1 MSYGLSNVLDEK
13 TTEIH
18 KEYLRRQK
26 LRYSVL
32 EKSCPLIVGKG
43 IFEIPR
49 LKGIPSDIKREAL
62 LLGSDIMLHEIYFD
76 SFGIEYPC
84 SELIKKDFRQESSF
98 LYMLFER
105 AKETKDGFLT
115 VYIKGTKAEIDH
127 VPTGEA
133 LRLRP
138 ILAIDLC
145 EHAYLFDYGF
155 ERDEYLKRVLPRL
168 KLNVL
173 DKFLQS

>member
-76 SFGIEYPC
+76 SFGVEH
-84 SELIKKDFRQESSF
+84 SSSALVKKNFRQESTFIYS
-98 LYMLFER
+98 LFESAR
-105 AKETKDGFLT
+105 EAKDGFLT
-115 VYIKGTKAEIDH
+115 VYVSGDEVVTDII
-127 VPTGEA
+127 PTGEA
-133 LRLRP
+133 LRCRP
-138 ILAIDLC
+138 VLSVDLC
-145 EHAYLFDYGF
+145 EHAYLFDFGF